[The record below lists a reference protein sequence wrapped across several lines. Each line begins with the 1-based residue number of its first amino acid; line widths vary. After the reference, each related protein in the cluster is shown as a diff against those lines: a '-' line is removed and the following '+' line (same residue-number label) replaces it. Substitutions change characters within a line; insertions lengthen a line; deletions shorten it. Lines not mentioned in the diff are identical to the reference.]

1 MTWHLADL
9 PWLPRAPRDF
19 RDRCAAVDKAGGG
32 RGEDIMRLASHAL
45 DEKQL
50 TRLAKTVARAREGD
64 EDPAPLTPFRLAILS
79 NATTGL
85 LAPALV
91 GSAARHGIAL
101 DIVETAFGQAVQMAL
116 DPNSDLHTARP
127 DAVLIAFD
135 HRIVPTPTLQDDADQ
150 ARECVEA
157 AFGQIA
163 TIRKGLR
170 AAGGAPTI
178 IQTIPPPPES
188 LLGSF
193 DARLPGSRRRL
204 IEKLNEGLVQSLE
217 GTPDILLDA
226 VSLAEAVGLEP
237 WHDERQWHLAKLSFS
252 ASFLPLYADH
262 IGRLL
267 GAVRGKSRKCL
278 VLDLDNTIWGG
289 VVGDDGVEGIVLG
302 QGDPTGEAFLAVQ
315 RTALALRDHGVVLA
329 VCSKNEEEMARE
341 PFREHPDMV
350 LAEKDIAVFQA
361 NWNDKASNLEAIA
374 EALNIGTDAL
384 VLVDDNPAERAL
396 VREELPM
403 IAVPELPEDPTLFSR
418 AILAAGYFE
427 TVTFSS
433 EDRGRAGEYQAN
445 ARRVAL
451 KTQKRDLGAYL
462 ESLGMEIRFAPF
474 DGKGRSRI
482 AQLINKSNQFNLTTR
497 RYTEAQ
503 VAAMEED
510 SRFFTLQVRLKDTFG
525 DAGMISVVICRI
537 DGTTWDVDLWL
548 MSCRVLG
555 RRVEEAVLR
564 ELVHHAGAGGAEA
577 LVGTYIP
584 TARNGLVREHYTTL
598 GFEEAA
604 TQGDTTRW
612 RLELSRYEPPTLP
625 MAVTRHFMEE
635 AA

>member
-1 MTWHLADL
+1 MTWHLVDL
-9 PWLPRAPRDF
+9 PWLPRAPKDF
-19 RDRCAAVDKAGGG
+19 RGRCAAVDKAGSV
-32 RGEDIMRLASHAL
+32 RGADIMRLASHAL

-50 TRLAKTVARAREGD
+50 ARLAKTVARAREAD
-64 EDPAPLTPFRLAILS
+64 EDAAPLTPFRLAVLS
-79 NATTGL
+79 NATTEL
-85 LAPALV
+85 LVPALV

-101 DIVETAFGQAVQMAL
+101 DIVETAFDQAVQMVL
-116 DPNSDLHTARP
+116 DPNSDLHTAHL

-135 HRIVPTPTLQDDADQ
+135 HRIVPTPTVQDDADQ
-150 ARECVEA
+150 ARECIEA
-157 AFGQIA
+157 AFGQIT
-163 TIRKGLR
+163 TIREALR
-170 AAGGAPTI
+170 AAGSAPAI
-178 IQTIPPPPES
+178 IQTIPAPPES

-204 IEKLNEGLVQSLE
+204 IEKLNERLVQSLE
-217 GTPDILLDA
+217 GTPDILLNA
-226 VSLAEAVGLEP
+226 AGLAEAVGLEP
-237 WHDERQWHLAKLSFS
+237 WYDERQWYLAKLSFS
-252 ASFLPLYADH
+252 TRFLPLYADH

-329 VCSKNEEEMARE
+329 VCSKNEQEMARE
-341 PFREHPDMV
+341 PFREHPDML
-350 LAEKDIAVFQA
+350 LAEEDIA
-361 NWNDKASNLEAIA
+361 DKASNLEAIA

-403 IAVPELPEDPTLFSR
+403 TAVPELPEDPALFSR
-418 AILAAGYFE
+418 TILAAGYFE
-427 TVTFSS
+427 TVAFSS
-433 EDRGRAGEYQAN
+433 EDRRRAGEYQAN

-451 KTQKRDLGAYL
+451 KAQKRDLGAYL

-474 DGKGRSRI
+474 DAKGRSRI

-503 VAAMEED
+503 VTEMEED
-510 SRFFTLQVRLKDTFG
+510 GRFFTLQVRLKDTFG
-525 DAGMISVVICRI
+525 DAGMIGVVICRI
-537 DGTTWDVDLWL
+537 DGTTWDIDTWL

-555 RRVEEAVLR
+555 RRVEEAVLS
-564 ELVHHAGAGGAEA
+564 ELVHHARGGRAET
-577 LVGTYIP
+577 LVGIYIP
-584 TARNGLVREHYTTL
+584 TARNGLVGEHYPKL

-604 TQGDTTRW
+604 AQGDTMRW
-612 RLELSRYEPPTLP
+612 RLDLSSYEPPTLP